1 MIRKFGTCLLAAMVV
16 LACSSK
22 IQAQEQ
28 AQEVRRYSSGDA
40 KRFLGLVRA
49 DGLRITVESTP
60 REGSIY
66 FDYAPSEEDVIPHL
80 IQAIGQYANVAPKRS
95 VDIFVHLLEGTHE
108 QAARA
113 VPPKL
118 SSVVEALRKNFLF
131 LEYGYL
137 DTLHLRLKEDS
148 SGQTSGILEGEFPYS
163 LEIRNVALVETEDG
177 AEVQLSNFSLSVQY
191 PYLDP
196 TRGAD
201 DRIIMQKA
209 RVFTDLDIGSG
220 QTVVVGKMSLSSSP
234 GNALFVVV
242 NAQIAGGTQRAV
254 QEQRA
259 AEALRAAKLARRAAE
274 FRTSSANNLKQLG
287 LSMKMFANE
296 SRGRRFPPLSSE
308 RGQLAMDSGPLYPE
322 YLSDPNILISP
333 AHPKATELLD
343 AARAQPRS
351 AFRDHSYWYLGYT
364 LPDEETGLAFVEAF
378 RSHTEAGLSMDS
390 AQGKFHALREGVERF
405 QITDINNPAASA
417 LAQSTIPVMIERPGL
432 HRIEG
437 SRGQQTGSNVLFMD
451 GHVVFYKYPGKYPM
465 TERFIKALES
475 LDDLK
480 D

>member
-1 MIRKFGTCLLAAMVV
+1 MIKRMSTCLLALLLV
-16 LACSSK
+16 LACSLK
-22 IQAQEQ
+22 VQAQE
-28 AQEVRRYSSGDA
+28 ERRFSGGDA
-40 KRFLGLVRA
+40 ERFLELVRA
-49 DGLRITVESTP
+49 PGLRVTVESTP
-60 REGSIY
+60 RRGSIFFEY
-66 FDYAPSEEDVIPHL
+66 GPSEEDVVPHL
-80 IQAIGQYANVAPKRS
+80 IQAIGQYANVAPRRS

-108 QAARA
+108 QAQRA

-131 LEYGYL
+131 NDYGYI

-148 SGQTSGILEGEFPYS
+148 SGQTSGILAGEFPYS
-163 LEIRNVALVETEDG
+163 LTIRNVAVVETEDG
-177 AEVQLSNFSLSVQY
+177 AEVQLLMFNVSVQY

-201 DRIIMQKA
+201 ERIKMQEA

-220 QTVVVGKMSLSSSP
+220 QTVVVGKMNLSSA

-254 QEQRA
+254 QEQRVSEQRA
-259 AEALRAAKLARRAAE
+259 AALRAKLRA
-274 FRTSSANNLKQLG
+274 SSANNLKQLAIV
-287 LSMKMFANE
+287 MKMFASE
-296 SRGRRFPPLSSE
+296 SRGGRFPPLSPE
-308 RGQLAMDSGPLYPE
+308 RGQLAMDSGPVYPE
-322 YLSDPNILISP
+322 YITDPNIYISP

-351 AFRDHSYWYLGYT
+351 AFRDHSYWYLGYA
-364 LPDEETGLAFVEAF
+364 LPDEETGLAFVKAF
-378 RSHTEAGLSMDS
+378 RSHTEAGLSIDS

-417 LAQSTIPVMIERPGL
+417 VAQSNLPVMIERPGL

-465 TERFIKALES
+465 TERFIEALES